1 MMTDFNFG
9 SIISLLLY
17 VFYMGLAF
25 YFIYDLI
32 FKKHNPIKSLSWI
45 VVMLLLPYVGLIIYI
60 YVGRDFRKNKMYS
73 RKGLH
78 DEKLKKELSALQV
91 NQLIEAKGKLPA
103 DIANHK
109 KLIFLALNNSRSILT
124 RHNITQLYFTGKE
137 ALEAMYESALNAQHH
152 IHLQS
157 FIIENDSV
165 GTMWKNLL
173 INKAKEGVDV
183 YVIYDDFGSWHLP
196 RSFIKDM
203 RNAGVYIEPFG
214 KVRFPGMRA
223 MVNYR
228 NHRKLLIVDGM
239 EGFLGGVNI
248 ADRYYDGGTS
258 LEWRDTQI
266 RIKGEAVR
274 QLESSFLMDWYFIT
288 QKNLRRR
295 KRYAYSP
302 PDLEENAVP
311 ETCYMQIVSS
321 GPDSD
326 WADIM
331 QLYLTIITEARM
343 RISITTP
350 YFIPNETI
358 LNALKTAA
366 LGGVEVRIMLPE
378 EADTRF
384 VHYASLSY
392 VSELLDAGIKV
403 YLYTKGFIHSKTI
416 SIDGSCCVIG
426 SANLDNRSLEHH
438 FEVGAIIYNPYVSME
453 MEDQFDK
460 YLNDSRLIV
469 SKSWN
474 RRSFRQKANEQF
486 TRLLSPLL

>member
-1 MMTDFNFG
+1 MTYY
-9 SIISLLLY
+9 SISSIFSLLLY
-17 VFYMGLAF
+17 LFYLGLAL

-32 FKKHNPIKSLSWI
+32 FRKHNPAKSLAWI

-78 DEKLKKELSALQV
+78 DERLKRELSALQV
-91 NQLIEAKGKLPA
+91 EQLNQAQENLPA
-103 DIANHK
+103 DIAVHK
-109 KLIFLALNNSRSILT
+109 KLVFLALNNSRSILT
-124 RHNITQLYFTGKE
+124 VHNSTRLYYTGKE
-137 ALEAMYESALNAQHH
+137 ALEAMYESAGKARHH

-165 GTMWKNLL
+165 GTRWKNLL
-173 INKAKEGVDV
+173 CRKAMEGVDV
-183 YVIYDDFGSWHLP
+183 CVIYDDFGSWYLP
-196 RSFIKDM
+196 KYFIKEM
-203 RNAGVYIEPFG
+203 RTAGVHIEPFG
-214 KVRFPGMRA
+214 KVGFPGLRA
-223 MVNYR
+223 MINYR
-228 NHRKLLIVDGM
+228 NHRKLLIVDGE
-239 EGFLGGVNI
+239 EGYLGGVNI
-248 ADRYYDGGTS
+248 ADRYYDGGSS

-266 RIKGEAVR
+266 RIRGEAVK

-288 QKNLRRR
+288 HKNLRRR
-295 KRYAYSP
+295 RHYSYQLP
-302 PDLEENAVP
+302 YLEEDTVP

-331 QLYLTIITEARM
+331 QLYLTTITEART

-350 YFIPNETI
+350 YLIPNESI
-358 LNALKTAA
+358 LNALRTAA
-366 LGGVEVRIMLPE
+366 LGGVEVRIMLPRE
-378 EADTRF
+378 SDARF

-392 VSELLDAGIKV
+392 VTELLDAGVKV
-403 YLYTKGFIHSKTI
+403 YMYTKGFIHSKTI

-438 FEVGAIIYNPYVSME
+438 FEVGAIIYNPSVSIE
-453 MEDQFDK
+453 VEDQFDR

-469 SKSWN
+469 RKSWDK
-474 RRSFRQKANEQF
+474 RPFRQKIYEQL

>member
-1 MMTDFNFG
+1 MMTDHSFG

-17 VFYMGLAF
+17 LFYLGLAF

-32 FKKHNPIKSLSWI
+32 FRKHNPVKSLSWI
-45 VVMLLLPYVGLIIYI
+45 VVMLLLPYIGLILYI

-78 DEKLKKELSALQV
+78 DERLKKELTARQV
-91 NQLIEAKGKLPA
+91 DQLSEASEKLPA
-103 DIANHK
+103 DIFSHK

-124 RHNITQLYFTGKE
+124 EHNSTQLYFTGKE

-165 GTMWKNLL
+165 GTLWKNLL
-173 INKAKEGVDV
+173 INKAREGVDV
-183 YVIYDDFGSWHLP
+183 CVIYDDFGSWHLP
-196 RSFIKDM
+196 RSFIRDM
-203 RNAGVYIEPFG
+203 RNAGVHVEPFG
-214 KVRFPGMRA
+214 KVGFPGLRA
-223 MVNYR
+223 MINYR
-228 NHRKLLIVDGM
+228 NHRKLLIVDGV

-248 ADRYYDGGTS
+248 ADRYYDGGAS

-266 RIKGEAVR
+266 RIRGEAVR

-288 QKNLRRR
+288 HKNLRRR
-295 KRYAYSP
+295 KPYSYRL
-302 PDLEENAVP
+302 PDLEEDPVT

-331 QLYLTIITEARM
+331 QLYLTTITEARK

-358 LNALKTAA
+358 LNALRTAA
-366 LGGVEVRIMLPE
+366 LGGVEVRIILPE
-378 EADTRF
+378 EADSRF

-392 VSELLDAGIKV
+392 ISELLDAGVKV

-416 SIDGSCCVIG
+416 SIDGTCCVIG

-438 FEVGAIIYNPYVSME
+438 FEVGAIIYNPRVSME
-453 MEDQFDK
+453 VENQFDK

-469 SKSWN
+469 RRTWN
-474 RRSFRQKANEQF
+474 KRPFRQKVNEQL

>member
-203 RNAGVYIEPFG
+203 R
-214 KVRFPGMRA
+214 
-223 MVNYR
+223 
-228 NHRKLLIVDGM
+228 
-239 EGFLGGVNI
+239 
-248 ADRYYDGGTS
+248 
-258 LEWRDTQI
+258 
-266 RIKGEAVR
+266 
-274 QLESSFLMDWYFIT
+274 
-288 QKNLRRR
+288 
-295 KRYAYSP
+295 
-302 PDLEENAVP
+302 
-311 ETCYMQIVSS
+311 
-321 GPDSD
+321 
-326 WADIM
+326 
-331 QLYLTIITEARM
+331 
-343 RISITTP
+343 
-350 YFIPNETI
+350 
-358 LNALKTAA
+358 
-366 LGGVEVRIMLPE
+366 
-378 EADTRF
+378 
-384 VHYASLSY
+384 
-392 VSELLDAGIKV
+392 
-403 YLYTKGFIHSKTI
+403 
-416 SIDGSCCVIG
+416 
-426 SANLDNRSLEHH
+426 
-438 FEVGAIIYNPYVSME
+438 
-453 MEDQFDK
+453 
-460 YLNDSRLIV
+460 
-469 SKSWN
+469 
-474 RRSFRQKANEQF
+474 
-486 TRLLSPLL
+486 